1 LNIPKDNGKNIR
13 DNLSMRLALERL
25 FNGTFVYIIVTYCF
39 YRDNDIVRIFVRRA
53 AVLPL
58 VPPELVE
65 DVWFNVLEDS
75 EEIILGHFTHLE
87 NNTCVVI
94 HHALKRLS
102 DRMDNLKGR
111 D

>member
-1 LNIPKDNGKNIR
+1 VRLRAVVNMRILSALPSSVNKNCSCVKVCVHLPSSCI
-13 DNLSMRLALERL
+13 S
-25 FNGTFVYIIVTYCF
+25 FPTYVQVFVYRWC
-39 YRDNDIVRIFVRRA
+39 
-53 AVLPL
+53 L
-58 VPPELVE
+58 ELVE

-102 DRMDNLKGR
+102 DRSLPFSIYGT
-111 D
+111 